1 MGAAEGG
8 SSSVSGGKISSS
20 SLSSLS
26 HVHDL
31 LLLSLSLAED
41 PEPHVLGHAA
51 RAILLACFSK
61 AGFKGAVLRLVTVST
76 PARRCHSGVGQ
87 FGPVGSQ
94 NSGQHHPHIFVHRF
108 PEPSMFF
115 LSVVQ
120 LESANLSGECEH

>member
-61 AGFKGAVLRLVTVST
+61 AGFKGAVLRLITPHNVTVAVWIGNFDLSNGLFKI
-76 PARRCHSGVGQ
+76 PRKAN
-87 FGPVGSQ
+87 GPPG
-94 NSGQHHPHIFVHRF
+94 
-108 PEPSMFF
+108 FF
-115 LSVVQ
+115 SWF
-120 LESANLSGECEH
+120 